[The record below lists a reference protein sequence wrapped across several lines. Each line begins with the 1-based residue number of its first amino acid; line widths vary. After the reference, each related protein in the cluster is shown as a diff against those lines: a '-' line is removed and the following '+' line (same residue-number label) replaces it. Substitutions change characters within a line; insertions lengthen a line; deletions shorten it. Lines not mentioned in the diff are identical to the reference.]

1 MIFACLRETMSSTST
16 MSSSLERPMTIC
28 FSAFSGNSPPWY
40 LPEMNL
46 SAYVFAGDPLGVL
59 TVLRPR

>member
-1 MIFACLRETMSSTST
+1 
-16 MSSSLERPMTIC
+16 MTIC

-46 SAYVFAGDPLGVL
+46 RAKVLFAGDALAVL